1 MATEINSTEYGVNV
15 GGRATREQT
24 DGHGS
29 WAASLF
35 AAFFGRKLKTSNKVE
50 KAVA

>member
-24 DGHGS
+24 DGHAS
-29 WAASLF
+29 WAASIF
-35 AAFFGRKLKTSNKVE
+35 AALFGRKVTTSNKKE
-50 KAVA
+50 AAA